1 MITSGLTNK
10 TRFLGNG
17 ARKVLDAHK
26 YRGSLKSSME
36 SITQIYSSTQGE
48 HKNINKT
55 LEIEASLSITLV
67 YQQTQQR
74 NGDGSDLIRA
84 RKKTAAVV
92 TVFQFSLEI
101 VNEKLS
107 VAKT

>member
-10 TRFLGNG
+10 AMFPSNG

-26 YRGSLKSSME
+26 YRGSLKSLLR

-55 LEIEASLSITLV
+55 LGIEASLSITHV
-67 YQQTQQR
+67 YQ
-74 NGDGSDLIRA
+74 
-84 RKKTAAVV
+84 
-92 TVFQFSLEI
+92 
-101 VNEKLS
+101 
-107 VAKT
+107 